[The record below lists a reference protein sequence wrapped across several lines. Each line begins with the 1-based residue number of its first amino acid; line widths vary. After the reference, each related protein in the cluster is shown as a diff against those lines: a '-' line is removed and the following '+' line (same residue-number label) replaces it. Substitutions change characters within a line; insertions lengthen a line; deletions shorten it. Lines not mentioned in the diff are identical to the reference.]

1 MLFYNAELGWEHGG
15 QIRLILVRVS
25 AIDVRGTPLK
35 IVLRLLAWSWAS
47 PNTLVGLLLAL
58 LCLSRLR
65 WHDGVIEAAGGGL
78 SILLRP
84 WAQAITLGHVIL
96 ARSPHSLAEFRAHE
110 RRHVRQYEFLGPFF
124 LPAYFLI
131 GALIWLRGGRPYLD
145 HPLERQAGLGK

>member
-1 MLFYNAELGWEHGG
+1 M
-15 QIRLILVRVS
+15 I
-25 AIDVRGTPLK
+25 
-35 IVLRLLAWSWAS
+35 
-47 PNTLVGLLLAL
+47 LAL
-58 LCLSRLR
+58 LCLSRPR
-65 WHDGVIEAAGGGL
+65 WHEGVIEAAGGGL

-96 ARSPHSLAEFRAHE
+96 ARSPHALTEFRAHE

-145 HPLERQAGLGK
+145 HPFERQAGLGK